1 MLMMMSL
8 FMLSVIAFAAF
19 LPVNIHQKEDGN
31 SSHAES
37 IARTTGVVKR

>member
-1 MLMMMSL
+1 MSL
-8 FMLSVIAFAAF
+8 LALSVIVMIAF
-19 LPVNIHQKEDGN
+19 LPVGIHQKYNGN